1 MEDPIPRA
9 GHRVHRLAS
18 GVSAAL
24 AATLLLATAAGAF
37 GPGGFGPGGEGGR
50 LERAVEGLN
59 LDASTRAKAFAVID
73 SARPASRS
81 LRSSLMS
88 AHQQLRSLLDQT
100 NVSEDA
106 VDAQIDQLAS
116 LQGQLRKQEVHTLL
130 QVRALLTPD
139 QQAQL
144 SQALQPRRGGRF
156 GPPAAEP

>member
-1 MEDPIPRA
+1 MEHPTPPVRHSA
-9 GHRVHRLAS
+9 RRLAS
-18 GVSAAL
+18 GLAAAF
-24 AATLLLATAAGAF
+24 AATLLVATAAGAF
-37 GPGGFGPGGEGGR
+37 GPGGFGPGGGGGR
-50 LERAVEGLN
+50 LERAVESLN

-73 SARPASRS
+73 AARPASRD

-116 LQGQLRKQEVHTLL
+116 FQGQLRKQEVHTLL

-139 QQAQL
+139 QQTQL
-144 SQALQPRRGGRF
+144 TQALRPRRGGHF
-156 GPPAAEP
+156 GPPPAEP